1 MTCARACG
9 RYRSVGVASVPA
21 LRGGPVVA
29 YDPVDLD
36 KQVKKFLAIA
46 ERNIDTLEALGEPL
60 AKRIKAEVD
69 ANSLDAEATSIV
81 YDRLV
86 KAGLNLV
93 KATDELSR
101 LRSFLSGGPDTR
113 PDLSSMGEIE
123 LRGVLLMGIKALG
136 LTFDDLKKLLTEER

>member
-1 MTCARACG
+1 MAL
-9 RYRSVGVASVPA
+9 PA

-36 KQVKKFLAIA
+36 KQLKRYLGIA
-46 ERNIDTLEALGEPL
+46 ERNAQIVEELGPKLAEKARIEADGLDLE
-60 AKRIKAEVD
+60 
-69 ANSLDAEATSIV
+69 STSIV

-86 KAGLNLV
+86 KADLNLV
-93 KATDELSR
+93 KALDELSR

-136 LTFDDLKKLLTEER
+136 LTFDDLRKLMEEK